1 MTAKYYIR
9 MISLRVRQIPK
20 DVARERLRDAQIDYD
35 NDRILIRPKPPPPPP
50 PAPPI
55 PTLPP
60 TYRPPISALPLA
72 YEIPGTDDVRG
83 NEISGLLQFEESR
96 NRGVGATGG
105 KRRPLT
111 RRRIHKRRK
120 GKTTRRLYFSFISSI
135 LGKVCRAVCNGRH
148 LCHRR

>member
-1 MTAKYYIR
+1 

-120 GKTTRRLYFSFISSI
+120 GKTTRIFFLFHIIYSWQSLSCGLQWKAFMPQALI
-135 LGKVCRAVCNGRH
+135 LV
-148 LCHRR
+148 

>member
-1 MTAKYYIR
+1 

-20 DVARERLRDAQIDYD
+20 DVARERLSNAKIDYD
-35 NDRILIRPKPPPPPP
+35 NDRILIRPKPPRPPPSPPPP
-50 PAPPI
+50 IA
-55 PTLPP
+55 TLPP

-72 YEIPGTDDVRG
+72 YEIPGADDVRG
-83 NEISGLLQFEESR
+83 NEIAGLLQFEESR

-120 GKTTRRLYFSFISSI
+120 GKATRLLSFSFISSI
-135 LGKVCRAVCNGRH
+135 NGKV
-148 LCHRR
+148 